1 MNITLTLLK
10 FLAIIRAVF
19 YLYIATEGLF
29 LGYLYW
35 NAYRKFKTTPII
47 KALER
52 LLFSIGIAFFF
63 MTLVALISFIDSKDI
78 YYDYMVALVPIF
90 TLPLLTSLIKFGEK
104 STDKIPKKGKYLV
117 KSYKFQKK
125 EEVKLI

>member
-19 YLYIATEGLF
+19 YLYVATEGLF

-35 NAYRKFKTTPII
+35 NAYKKFKTTPII

-52 LLFSIGIAFFF
+52 LLFSIGITFFF
-63 MTLVALISFIDSKDI
+63 MTIVALVSFIDSAHA
-78 YYDYMVALVPIF
+78 YYSYMVALIPVF
-90 TLPLLTSLIKFGEK
+90 TLPLLISLIEFGEK
-104 STDKIPKKGKYLV
+104 STDEVPKKGQYLV

-125 EEVKLI
+125 EEIK